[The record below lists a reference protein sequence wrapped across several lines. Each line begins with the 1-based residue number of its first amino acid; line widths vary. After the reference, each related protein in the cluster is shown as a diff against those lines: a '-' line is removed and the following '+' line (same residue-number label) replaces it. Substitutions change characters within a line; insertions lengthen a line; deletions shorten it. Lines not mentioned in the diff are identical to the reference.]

1 MKKILVVDDEQDI
14 LKYLSALL
22 EDNSFEV
29 ITAENG
35 KQCFEKAVAEK
46 PDLITLD
53 ITMPEETG
61 VRAFRD
67 LQENETT
74 KNIPI
79 IIITGVTHQFENFIK
94 TRRQVHP
101 PTAHFEKP
109 IDKDKLIATIKEI
122 LKID

>member
-94 TRRQVHP
+94 TRGQVHP
-101 PTAHFEKP
+101 PTAYFEKP